1 MIDDDFSQK
10 TFVLIDATPVVI
22 KGRDLKKPKELTVLI
37 LWRETSSFL
46 HVLRLME
53 GLDRK
58 QKNKDFIDGF
68 VSLKESIP

>member
-1 MIDDDFSQK
+1 MIDGDFSQK
-10 TFVLIDATPVVI
+10 NFVLIDATPAVI

-37 LWRETSSFL
+37 LWREISSFL
-46 HVLRLME
+46 HVSRLME

-68 VSLKESIP
+68 AGLQNSIP